1 MYRILSLDGGGL
13 RGLLTAKLLERLEQA
28 RPGFLAQVDLFAG
41 TSTGGILALGLAAGL
56 MPAEI
61 GALYKESAAHVFA
74 DSFLDDVRDL
84 GKLIGADYSNHA
96 LRRGILD
103 RIGDITLNDLPRKVL
118 ISSFHLDNN
127 PQTTGMLRRWKPKF
141 FHNFPGPD
149 SDGDQRL
156 VDVALR
162 TSAAP
167 TYFPIYQG
175 YADGGVVVNN
185 PSTCAL
191 AQAICPDYGGQ
202 SLRTI
207 CLLSIGTGL
216 VSKYV
221 TVLDGDWGLA
231 QWAPHLVSLMIE
243 GGVGMAEYQCKQ
255 ILGRRA
261 MRINPLLPGDIG
273 MDQVERIPLLEEIAL
288 AEDLREAIRWLK
300 RYYKSSP

>member
-28 RPGFLAQVDLFAG
+28 HPGWLARVDLFAG

-56 MPAEI
+56 TPAEI
-61 GALYKESAAHVFA
+61 AALYKESAARVFA

-84 GKLIGADYSNHA
+84 GKLTGADYSNHA
-96 LRRGILD
+96 LRRGILE

-118 ISSFHLDNN
+118 ISSFDLDND
-127 PQTTGMLRRWKPKF
+127 PQTTGVLRRWKPKF

-175 YADGGVVVNN
+175 YTDGGVVVNN

-202 SLRTI
+202 SLRAI

-216 VSKYV
+216 VSIFV
-221 TVLDGDWGLA
+221 PVLDGDWGLA